1 MWDVKPKAHPIVPHA
16 HDWEN
21 GERRRESRILTEV
34 EKEKIKDIWSDE
46 G

>member
-1 MWDVKPKAHPIVPHA
+1 MLSKKTDERFYKPIRIE
-16 HDWEN
+16 EN